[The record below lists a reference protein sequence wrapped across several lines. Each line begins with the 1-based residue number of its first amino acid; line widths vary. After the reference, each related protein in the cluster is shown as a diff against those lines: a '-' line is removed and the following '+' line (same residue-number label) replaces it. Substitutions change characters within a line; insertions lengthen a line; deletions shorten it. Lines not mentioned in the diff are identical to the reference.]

1 LRYEMIGMIGEAN
14 QEHLDWKLREKAIG
28 LFRRL
33 EEISELPRFQGAT
46 VDFHRKRP
54 AMVFIAEKEMIAQVE
69 NEELLKFI
77 VAQGVR
83 RVLVDALWPTNAG
96 VLKQIVE
103 SGVEVWVLTRP
114 SALHGWRKNHEGKP
128 RGLVDWL
135 LKHHPQVLE
144 GFKQG
149 IKKDT
154 FDAILLRYVKPKFMR
169 PISKEHL
176 TSWVRMILFRTARR
190 NYQRLINQ
198 LEAFGELSEDE
209 RWRLKMAEDH
219 LVAEAL
225 AFVDI
230 VRTNYPGIDGLFTE
244 LNIADDVI
252 AKAYC
257 AEVFLELDERRS
269 PHRARNLAGLRWN
282 DDEDDEELLRDG
294 EFSFALNQLTAK
306 VFGVNPQ
313 LARKGFRKK
322 EWKTLVKIH
331 SFKRRLLMGSGPDAS
346 AGETRA
352 RVLGGY

>member
-1 LRYEMIGMIGEAN
+1 MIGMIGEAN
-14 QEHLDWKLREKAIG
+14 QERLDSKLREKA
-28 LFRRL
+28 LELYRRL
-33 EEISELPRFQGAT
+33 EGLPLPRFDGACI
-46 VDFHRKRP
+46 DFHQKRP
-54 AMVFIAEKEMIAQVE
+54 AMVFVPEKELIAQVE
-69 NEELLKFI
+69 NGELPGFL

-83 RVLVDALWPTNAG
+83 RVLVDVLWPANAN
-96 VLKQIVE
+96 VLRKLIE

-114 SALHGWRKNHEGKP
+114 SALHGWWKKGNKGTPK
-128 RGLVDWL
+128 GLVEWL
-135 LKHHPQVLE
+135 ERHHPQVLK
-144 GFKQG
+144 GFKG
-149 IKKDT
+149 DIKNDA
-154 FDAILLRYVKPKFMR
+154 FDAVLLRYVKPKFMR
-169 PISKEHL
+169 PISKEYL
-176 TSWVRMILFRTARR
+176 TCWVRMVLFRTARR

-230 VRTNYPGIDGLFTE
+230 VRTNYPGIDGLFTK